1 MWTGSTGKGVGG
13 DREHSSAE
21 GTPRHRA
28 DQAEP
33 NRTAASE
40 LGQMTFSLVHSAL
53 SPAPKDGGIKS
64 PKTFNIVPWVR
75 LGRWKRGLSK
85 GLAELSRRGCL
96 PPLGRPRV
104 TLCPEPLR
112 HSTPSPNALV
122 ASSGCPACL
131 TQTLRLPSQ
140 RPFLVA

>member
-1 MWTGSTGKGVGG
+1 MWTGSTRKGVGG

-40 LGQMTFSLVHSAL
+40 LWTNDILPCTQCPIACPQRWRDQEPQDFQYSSLG
-53 SPAPKDGGIKS
+53 P
-64 PKTFNIVPWVR
+64 
-75 LGRWKRGLSK
+75 LGEVEARPQQRTG
-85 GLAELSRRGCL
+85 RVGCL
-96 PPLGRPRV
+96 PSLGRPRV